1 MKKFFTLIA
10 AVAMAASVNAQ
21 ASYVTSDADEKIAA
35 GTTLID
41 DAGLGINVKT
51 VYDSDVSKDAVTV
64 AGKSFTARFN
74 LRIDSNL
81 DDSNPVGT
89 KKDGSTPLVV
99 TATKN
104 VDLTIYGRRQKGSN
118 GFDENDNK
126 DMLMINQSNVKTNLT
141 AKEYVVEEITTGKDA
156 GNYANFKKTYSLE
169 PGTYTVYRKGS
180 TMGVFAIEAAAGAA
194 TGISFVEA
202 AASAKSGKTYNI
214 AGQEVSSSYKGLVI
228 KNGKK
233 YVK

>member
-21 ASYVTSDADEKIAA
+21 TYTTPAGVKSIAA
-35 GTTLID
+35 GTELINEN
-41 DAGLGINVKT
+41 GLVVKT
-51 VYDSDVSKDAVTV
+51 VYDSKVVDEDITIAGKTFV
-64 AGKSFTARFN
+64 AGFQ

-81 DDSNPVGT
+81 SDSDPIGQE
-89 KKDGSTPLVV
+89 KAESTPLVV
-99 TATKN
+99 TTAKKSTF
-104 VDLTIYGRRQKGSN
+104 TIYGRRQKGTN

-126 DMLMINQSNVKTNLT
+126 DMLMINQSDVKTNLEST
-141 AKEYVVEEITTGKDA
+141 EYIVEDSQKEGETGS
-156 GNYANFKKTYSLE
+156 YAYFKKTYSLE

-180 TMGVFAIEAAAGAA
+180 TMKVY
-194 TGISFVEA
+194 GIDYAVEGGTTSGITNVK
-202 AASAKSGKTYNI
+202 AASSANSCKTYNL
-214 AGQEVSSSYKGLVI
+214 AGQAVSGSYKGLVI